1 MLLVRNRAFHASG
14 SALEGSGAIFNGRLV
29 SFHQL
34 VVSNRALRLSAFQA
48 SEKADIRSRYHL
60 GDRVAIAPFKPFGD
74 WFRGMMQT
82 SDRSPVKDASR

>member
-14 SALEGSGAIFNGRLV
+14 SALEGSGRAFSSRVV